1 MLLTFAKR
9 ADCNNNTVATKL
21 ELLVQ
26 DRATASWF
34 QNIIQIM
41 KIKDKRQEQ
50 NNIMAQ
56 LNLNQL
62 SKTQFPQCSLTGSLL
77 INIGRKLKREI
88 KSKRKTSAIEIPCAN
103 CDKMPPLLRRLVYF
117 QQSICEAEKRFLHYF
132 PSQNQVN
139 SLFCMPSNSSGQNLQ
154 LRGLTLSDYLHICA
168 VCGILVNMSNRSF
181 VLAFLL

>member
-34 QNIIQIM
+34 ENISQIM
-41 KIKDKRQEQ
+41 KIKDNRQEQ
-50 NNIMAQ
+50 NNIVAQ

-62 SKTQFPQCSLTGSLL
+62 SKTQFPQCSLTGSRMK
-77 INIGRKLKREI
+77 NIGRKLKREI
-88 KSKRKTSAIEIPCAN
+88 KSRRKTSAIEIPCAN

-117 QQSICEAEKRFLHYF
+117 QQSICGAEKIARFLHYF
-132 PSQNQVN
+132 PSQYQVN
-139 SLFCMPSNSSGQNLQ
+139 SFFSMESNSSGQNMQ
-154 LRGLTLSDYLHICA
+154 LWLDLE
-168 VCGILVNMSNRSF
+168 
-181 VLAFLL
+181 